1 MVDTPDTLLEGDRLS
16 RRFGGV
22 VALQDYSVKL
32 SKGDLLGLI
41 GPNGAGKTTAFNLL
55 SGVLPPSS
63 GSISLDGRNLT
74 GSQPEA
80 FAEAGIARSFQNIR
94 LFKDLSAWEN
104 VAAGY
109 HMRHGAG
116 WLSTILALPGARASE
131 RRMREKACALMET
144 VGLADFIDQ
153 RAGDMPYG
161 HQRKLEIAR
170 ALATEPRVLLL
181 DEPAAGMN
189 ATETEELKKMIAVIH
204 EDLGL
209 TLVLV
214 EHDMRFVMSLCRR
227 VQVLNRGELIA
238 DGTPEEVQAT
248 PAVAE
253 AYLGKGRGKK
263 VA

>member
-1 MVDTPDTLLEGDRLS
+1 MVETPNPLLQGDKLT

-22 VALQDYSVKL
+22 VALSDYSL
-32 SKGDLLGLI
+32 TLGEGDLLGLI

-55 SGVLPPSS
+55 SGVLPPSA
-63 GSISLDGRNLT
+63 GSITLAGRNLT
-74 GSQPEA
+74 GERPEV
-80 FAEAGIARSFQNIR
+80 FARSGIARTFQNIR
-94 LFKDLSAWEN
+94 LFRDLSAWEN

-109 HMRHGAG
+109 HMRHGAN
-116 WLSTILALPGARASE
+116 WLSTILGLPAARTSE
-131 RRMREKACALMET
+131 RRMRDKACSLMET

-170 ALATEPRVLLL
+170 ALATEPRLLLL

-189 ATETEELKKMIAVIH
+189 ATETEELKRTIKSIH
-204 EDLGL
+204 EELGL

-227 VQVLNRGELIA
+227 VQVVNRGELIA